1 MNRLIYIFIF
11 FFIVQSG
18 THALAREKLIYKDF
32 RARKVLLESKGT
44 EKEQYFYDPSGK
56 PDPFF
61 PFVLLGKKSLKEL
74 KMQPSTDHYT
84 RMLALLEEMRTP
96 KTELQKIDISDITLT
111 AIIRK
116 GNKVMAMVRG
126 PEKPMGY
133 LIKKGTFIGKN
144 GGVVEDIISEE
155 RNTELGK
162 QIIRKVIIKEPYL
175 DQDGKIKYR
184 RVELNM
190 P

>member
-1 MNRLIYIFIF
+1 L
-11 FFIVQSG
+11 
-18 THALAREKLIYKDF
+18 
-32 RARKVLLESKGT
+32 
-44 EKEQYFYDPSGK
+44 
-56 PDPFF
+56 
-61 PFVLLGKKSLKEL
+61 
-74 KMQPSTDHYT
+74 
-84 RMLALLEEMRTP
+84 
-96 KTELQKIDISDITLT
+96 
-111 AIIRK
+111 
-116 GNKVMAMVRG
+116 
-126 PEKPMGY
+126 
-133 LIKKGTFIGKN
+133 N